1 MTNRE
6 DGLFGISDVPFRFVF
21 LMWLTFTVQF
31 YSQWDLFF
39 LGVKPRT
46 VPGLV
51 GILTGPLIH
60 SGFYHIFTNSIPI
73 LFLGTVVFF
82 FYHKIG
88 KAVFFSSYFI
98 PNIFVWIFSPRPTCH
113 IGASGIVYSLAAF
126 LIVIGIL
133 KRDIISLLVATAI
146 AMIYGS
152 IFLYALL
159 PQDVSV
165 SWEGHLGGAITG
177 TGVALYF
184 HFRNSRTMM

>member
-1 MTNRE
+1 MANRE
-6 DGLFGISDVPFRFVF
+6 DGLFGISDLPFRFVF
-21 LMWLTFTVQF
+21 LLWLTFTVQF
-31 YSQWDLFF
+31 YTQWNLYL

-46 VPGLV
+46 LFGLV

-82 FYHKIG
+82 FYNKIG
-88 KAVFFSSYFI
+88 KAVFLSSYFI
-98 PNIFVWIFSPRPTCH
+98 PNIFVWLFSPRATYH
-113 IGASGIVYSLAAF
+113 IGASGMVYSLAAF
-126 LIVIGIL
+126 LIVIGIF
-133 KRDIISLLVATAI
+133 KRDIISLLVAAAI

-159 PQDVSV
+159 PQDTSV

-177 TGVALYF
+177 IGVALYF
-184 HFRNSRTMM
+184 HFRNSRTIV